1 LAPSAELV
9 RICLDNKIAKPEE
22 EEKAQAAGAQ
32 VPGGH
37 CEPALTGDHSCMRAT
52 DCRLCPFFRIHISK
66 RELFVRDM
74 EDALEK
80 AQHLQSE
87 QGLIR
92 DAQNLREF
100 AGLNQA
106 IIDRIDEH
114 LAGR

>member
-1 LAPSAELV
+1 
-9 RICLDNKIAKPEE
+9 
-22 EEKAQAAGAQ
+22 
-32 VPGGH
+32 
-37 CEPALTGDHSCMRAT
+37 
-52 DCRLCPFFRIHISK
+52 
-66 RELFVRDM
+66 M
-74 EDALEK
+74 EDALEE
-80 AQHLQSE
+80 AQRLQSE